1 MNGSNYK
8 NLDKLFQ
15 KYNKAVN
22 NRSPQVSIS
31 TIELGLIL
39 QDITELSVSV
49 TQQNSNNEQLTQ
61 AVNMLT
67 EILKNM
73 LDEDNDTSTF

>member
-1 MNGSNYK
+1 MKEYK

-22 NRSPQVSIS
+22 SKSPQVSIS

-39 QDITELSVSV
+39 QDITELSVSI
-49 TQQNSNNEQLTQ
+49 TKQNSNNEQLIK
-61 AVNMLT
+61 AINMLS
-67 EILKNM
+67 EILQNM
-73 LDEDNDTSTF
+73 AEDTSDTF